1 MTQASRKDKVSPS
14 LPQSGQSAEQN
25 WNDASEEEILR
36 AYREMAAGEEQEKDA
51 IAWIE
56 AHVGECL

>member
-1 MTQASRKDKVSPS
+1 MSQS

-25 WNDASEEEILR
+25 WNDASEEEILH
-36 AYREMAAGEEQEKDA
+36 AYREMAADEEAEKDA
-51 IAWIE
+51 MAWIE